1 MQCATDTGSA
11 GSAGSAGAVLLG
23 RALRATGTEREYMDT
38 YAREAAARVERARVA
53 CEARALAMREARAAR
68 AAEKTRAARETR
80 VAEQV
85 RAAEQARDVQ
95 QCVDLVKTMH
105 AILRGEII
113 FI

>member
-53 CEARALAMREARAAR
+53 CEARAAR

-95 QCVDLVKTMH
+95 QCVDLVKTMN